1 MSVSKKKTYV
11 HKEKITKQLYEG
23 ESSPIKRYMDFFVGL
38 QGIYAL
44 LKFEFITVLFGTLSG
59 ALGLLSRKK
68 LYPCLFKRV
77 GRNVLWGRNIALR
90 HPTNIVVG
98 DNVAVD
104 DNCILDARGAGEEG
118 IKIGEDVVIARDTI
132 VQGKCSWVKIGNR
145 SNIGSQCQLSSA
157 GGIELGN
164 CVGIAGQCYIGGGRY
179 GTEDTDTPMMDQGPF
194 SQGPVIIGDDVW
206 VGAGAIILDGVRIG
220 KGCFIGAGAVISDDI
235 EDYTIV
241 APYQKLVK
249 LPRKLQKK
257 SELVG
262 KVNDK
267 DAPKDPVEKIFATEL
282 PEQPISGPSVEK
294 QIEKPSGEFIEK
306 PGAPKDDKSGNAK
319 TEKVKNAIYDAVDE
333 INMQVPKEQRVIKS
347 GSTVLFISS
356 SSAENSLDSLGIL
369 NFVVATEQKIEEQ
382 FGVTINLADDQ
393 LILRDDKPFRSI
405 QALTEYISQIL

>member
-1 MSVSKKKTYV
+1 
-11 HKEKITKQLYEG
+11 
-23 ESSPIKRYMDFFVGL
+23 
-38 QGIYAL
+38 
-44 LKFEFITVLFGTLSG
+44 
-59 ALGLLSRKK
+59 
-68 LYPCLFKRV
+68 
-77 GRNVLWGRNIALR
+77 
-90 HPTNIVVG
+90 
-98 DNVAVD
+98 
-104 DNCILDARGAGEEG
+104 
-118 IKIGEDVVIARDTI
+118 
-132 VQGKCSWVKIGNR
+132 
-145 SNIGSQCQLSSA
+145 
-157 GGIELGN
+157 
-164 CVGIAGQCYIGGGRY
+164 
-179 GTEDTDTPMMDQGPF
+179 MDQGPF

-294 QIEKPSGEFIEK
+294 KIEKPSGEFIEK